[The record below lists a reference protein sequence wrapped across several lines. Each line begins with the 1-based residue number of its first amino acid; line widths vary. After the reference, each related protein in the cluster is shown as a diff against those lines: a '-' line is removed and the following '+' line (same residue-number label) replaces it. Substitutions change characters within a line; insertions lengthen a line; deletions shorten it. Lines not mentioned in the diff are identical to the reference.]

1 MFELL
6 SFLSV
11 IFTIIT
17 LFKVTSIQSD
27 LDKTNS
33 MLSKLRA
40 GTAVVKPTLENAIS
54 NSSHSNGDTE
64 VASTTINSG
73 SVPKIVSTSS
83 ETVYINK
90 LSELKSETHHSSQE
104 NVVHIN
110 TSTKNSFDIV
120 DWFKEGFLIKLGS
133 LFLILGFGWFMTLA
147 ISNNWISPLFQ
158 ILLAIVI
165 GSAIT
170 IGGIFMSSRN
180 SQAAS
185 NQIFIFTGTVVNI
198 LAFFIAR
205 NVYGLIDINVA
216 IGAMILNILLV
227 GTLAVSKNY
236 KVLAH
241 VFQLALFAVP
251 FLAGGAE
258 DGRLFLTVY
267 GILIAGLSLG
277 VNFWKHWRFFNT
289 TGFLLSFMF
298 AVIGVIA
305 GFNIWVFIYIAIYF
319 FSNFIPVNKS
329 AEVTGL
335 DLFNVGLSTVLSMVL
350 LLITN
355 FETPVKTLIII
366 GFGLITSLLTGFFA
380 KKEIFHKFGFVNMM
394 ASLFSFGIASLL
406 FFGLSSIINLWI
418 VAALILA
425 GIYGC
430 TFMARLYETP
440 RLISFLNLI
449 LIPLGIAYFA
459 NDSFDFIGQSAYTYS
474 QPLSILFASY
484 TAISLLNARVFQISK
499 IKDDKFSGFFYSIAG
514 LSAMVFVWYFAN
526 LILGGFGVAA
536 ALFIYSFVGIAFL
549 YNSYFAQQQFFK
561 IASYMLLGFTIVRLF
576 LVDLWLMELPVR
588 IVTIMVIGVMFL
600 ATAFIKKKV

>member
-1 MFELL
+1 MFEIL
-6 SFLSV
+6 SLLSV
-11 IFTIIT
+11 IFALIT
-17 LFKVTSIQSD
+17 FFKVSSIQSD
-27 LDKTNS
+27 LEKTNS

-40 GTAVVKPTLENAIS
+40 GTAVVKPTMENAVS
-54 NSSHSNGDTE
+54 NSSHSNGDAE
-64 VASTTINSG
+64 AASKTINSG
-73 SVPKIVSTSS
+73 SMPKIVSTTS
-83 ETVYINK
+83 ETIYINK
-90 LSELKSETHHSSQE
+90 LNELKSETPQTSQQ

-110 TSTKNSFDIV
+110 TSIEDSFDIV
-120 DWFKEGFLIKLGS
+120 DWFKQGFLIKLGS

-147 ISNNWISPLFQ
+147 ISNNWITPPFQ
-158 ILLAIVI
+158 ILLAIFI

-170 IGGIFMSSRN
+170 VGGIFMSSRN

-185 NQIFIFTGTVVNI
+185 NQIFIFTGTVINI
-198 LAFFIAR
+198 LAIFIAR
-205 NVYGLIDINVA
+205 NVYGLIPDINVA

-227 GTLAVSKNY
+227 GTLAVNKNY

-251 FLAGGAE
+251 FLAGGSE

-277 VNFWKHWRFFNT
+277 VNFWKHWSFFNT
-289 TGFLLSFMF
+289 TGFLLSFIF
-298 AVIGVIA
+298 AMIGVLA
-305 GFNIWVFIYIAIYF
+305 GFNIWVFVYIAIYF
-319 FSNFIPVNKS
+319 LSNFIPVNKS
-329 AEVTGL
+329 AEVDGL

-350 LLITN
+350 LLATN
-355 FETPVKTLIII
+355 FETPVKALIII

-425 GIYGC
+425 GVYGC

-440 RLISFLNLI
+440 RLLSFLNLI
-449 LIPLGIAYFA
+449 LLPLGLAYLSS
-459 NDSFDFIGQSAYTYS
+459 NSFFYNGSNQA
-474 QPLSILFASY
+474 LAILFASY
-484 TAISLLNARVFQISK
+484 TIISLLNARVFQISK

-536 ALFIYSFVGIAFL
+536 ALFLYAFVGIAFL
-549 YNSYFAQQQFFK
+549 YNPYFAQQQFFK
-561 IASYMLLGFTIVRLF
+561 IASYILLGFTIVRLF
-576 LVDLWLMELPVR
+576 VVDLWLMDLPIR
-588 IVTIMVIGVMFL
+588 IITIMAIGAMFL